1 MIRGRKRKKRFSRA
15 SRPALHF
22 TRRPSRRGSAIEIV
36 GNVDDDDD
44 TLLRESRSPR
54 AIVRPCRIYNFY
66 KRPLIIAFLRHR
78 EITRSRQ
85 SARARAHVRAMI
97 ELGSRWLDCEGE
109 RLGSPDRW
117 SDEGRRGGGERRSRL
132 LLPFRYDAKS
142 VQLERERVRARDFC
156 RPPFHGARS
165 EKSPPASGIRKDL
178 EKVLEAR
185 D

>member
-117 SDEGRRGGGERRSRL
+117 SDEGRRGGGTEISFTFTVPLRRQKCAIRT
-132 LLPFRYDAKS
+132 
-142 VQLERERVRARDFC
+142 RAR
-156 RPPFHGARS
+156 ARARFLS
-165 EKSPPASGIRKDL
+165 AAFPWSPLREVSSRFWDSKGP
-178 EKVLEAR
+178 
-185 D
+185 